1 MPLMK
6 RRSKKAFEHN
16 VKAEMHAG
24 KPQDQSIAIAYSVK
38 RRAKKAKGGEIK
50 GINRQ
55 SDVRQMGTSEAGH
68 HAKYRPSD
76 KDMAYSNAQAK
87 KHHEQTLS
95 EMRSMPKPKLPMA
108 EGGGVHAANKKY
120 RQRHGYEEGVHH
132 AVYDLAE
139 NQEKPGQSSMG
150 SAVRNKDMEAAKRM
164 SIDKKKQARNVAEG
178 PSKRPLQGLAEGGF
192 IDPQAYSSASANQ
205 RPGKLP
211 IKHPR
216 IVKGASFSSRLR
228 DEEDD
233 LEMSARP
240 NNGPEHQPPH
250 EDDEM
255 GPDRQGPHVSDMEDE
270 HSTHR
275 KPYAKGGEVE
285 QSDYSHPE
293 NECEDDLLDLPP
305 SEDEGDMM
313 AEEHDEEGQDRQGPD
328 DEALH
333 MKMMAEGGMMDDSE
347 DQPHDEE
354 ELEHAASIAAAIMAK
369 KRRKMAE
376 GGAIKSHDSI
386 YSDDSDQAD
395 LSRNADEDA
404 NEEDQLSFNALRK
417 ENYSESAGLRKLD
430 SPEDS
435 NEHSPE
441 HDEEDVDDA
450 DIVSAIRRKMR
461 MRSKITK

>member
-24 KPQDQSIAIAYSVK
+24 KPQDQALAISYSVK
-38 RRAKKAKGGEIK
+38 RRAKKANGGPIGDAEVHRRRGESQDSLRNKRNVTSPAGNIEAS
-50 GINRQ
+50 NR
-55 SDVRQMGTSEAGH
+55 AAK
-68 HAKYRPSD
+68 HAKNPNASD
-76 KDMAYSNAQAK
+76 PRI
-87 KHHEQTLS
+87 E
-95 EMRSMPKPKLPMA
+95 RSMAREYKAKAVEGHKQKLEEMKAQPKPKLPM
-108 EGGGVHAANKKY
+108 
-120 RQRHGYEEGVHH
+120 
-132 AVYDLAE
+132 
-139 NQEKPGQSSMG
+139 
-150 SAVRNKDMEAAKRM
+150 
-164 SIDKKKQARNVAEG
+164 
-178 PSKRPLQGLAEGGF
+178 AEGGF

-255 GPDRQGPHVSDMEDE
+255 GPDRQGPKVRDMQDE

-305 SEDEGDMM
+305 SEDEGDMY

-333 MKMMAEGGMMDDSE
+333 MKMMAEGGMMDN
-347 DQPHDEE
+347 EE
-354 ELEHAASIAAAIMAK
+354 EIEHAASIAAAIMAK

-376 GGAIKSHDSI
+376 GGQVDIESNGAEEPNA
-386 YSDDSDQAD
+386 YYG
-395 LSRNADEDA
+395 RNEA
-404 NEEDQLSFNALRK
+404 ALK
-417 ENYSESAGLRKLD
+417 ENYDEDMEDVSQ
-430 SPEDS
+430 PEDS